1 MRTCQIIGKSMMTNS
16 ELKKLIRNVPDF
28 PVKGVQFKDISSIL
42 ENPKPFQY
50 TVDEITT
57 YCFKTGITHIVA
69 PDARGF
75 IWGAPVSY
83 NLGIPFTMARKKG
96 KLPPPVDSYSY
107 TLEYGEATLEIPQS
121 VSLKDGSKVC
131 IIDDVSA
138 TGGTA
143 NAMVGL
149 LQKAGADEIYYAC
162 VMDLKFLQGTK
173 KLLDYCGV
181 ESYSVVEY
189 E

>member
-42 ENPKPFQY
+42 ENPKAFQY

-83 NLGIPFTMARKKG
+83 NLGIPFTMARKR
-96 KLPPPVDSYSY
+96 L
-107 TLEYGEATLEIPQS
+107 
-121 VSLKDGSKVC
+121 
-131 IIDDVSA
+131 
-138 TGGTA
+138 
-143 NAMVGL
+143 
-149 LQKAGADEIYYAC
+149 
-162 VMDLKFLQGTK
+162 
-173 KLLDYCGV
+173 
-181 ESYSVVEY
+181 
-189 E
+189 